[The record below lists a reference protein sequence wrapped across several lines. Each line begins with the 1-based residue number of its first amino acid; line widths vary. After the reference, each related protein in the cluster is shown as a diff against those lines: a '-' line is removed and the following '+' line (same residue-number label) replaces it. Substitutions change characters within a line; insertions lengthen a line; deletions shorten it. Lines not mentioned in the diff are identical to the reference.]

1 MNSIVD
7 AWLGCRRYARHKDK
21 VDLARVDICSAW
33 DVLLIVSPRDG
44 LRQLIRDD
52 QNMRIL
58 DFSDW

>member
-1 MNSIVD
+1 MLMHGWVAEDMPDI
-7 AWLGCRRYARHKDK
+7 RIK
-21 VDLARVDICSAW
+21 VDLARVDICSEW
-33 DVLLIVSPRDG
+33 DVLIACLRDG